1 MFTTEPTS
9 APGRGESLQPKLA
22 DLPTT
27 YRVPRV
33 RERDPFFQLS
43 RAWYY
48 GQEVSGGLKMIRL
61 RDKGKTRG
69 VTLIR
74 TADILALL
82 GEAA

>member
-1 MFTTEPTS
+1 MFTEPTS

-27 YRVPRV
+27 YRIPRV

-48 GQEVSGGLKMIRL
+48 AAEAAGDLKLIRL

-69 VTLIR
+69 TTLVRTQDILTLI
-74 TADILALL
+74 